1 MRHTPK
7 RALVALALAGGLG
20 LGAVPAAGA
29 LPALPLPALPDL
41 AQLPGSIQMAPGSAE
56 LLPGSATPAPK
67 PAPGI
72 GQPVSAQAI
81 IAETNAFRAR
91 HGLAPLK
98 ADPRLNALAGDW
110 SRQMAAR
117 GQLSH
122 RPNMLQAYP
131 AGTTVAAENVAMNG
145 PSATAKDL
153 VRQWANSPG
162 HRRNMLDPR
171 LTHMGAGSAR
181 AADGYVYATQ
191 NFARY

>member
-29 LPALPLPALPDL
+29 LPALPLPDL
-41 AQLPGSIQMAPGSAE
+41 AQLPGSIEMAPGSAE
-56 LLPGSATPAPK
+56 PLPGSAT

-110 SRQMAAR
+110 SRRIAAR

-131 AGTTVAAENVAMNG
+131 AGTTRAAENVAMNG